1 MPSGLTPDDV
11 DELLHELAR
20 RLSDRGTAATIRVVG
35 GAALAVRNYRT
46 TTTFDV
52 DAVFDPKE
60 QVLAVAAE
68 LAGER
73 NLPPDWLNSDA
84 GAYIPFVGP
93 QAWVQ
98 LFRDGDVRVYTAS
111 AKLLLGMKLKANR
124 GRRDADDIK
133 TLLAVCRVRTVEQA
147 QRIYEHYHPQE
158 VLSPA
163 VTARIQTYLKLKTD
177 PSGSI

>member
-1 MPSGLTPDDV
+1 MPSGLTPADV

-35 GAALAVRNYRT
+35 GAALAVRSYRT

-52 DAVFDPKE
+52 DAVFDSEE

-73 NLPPDWLNSDA
+73 NLPADWLNSDA
-84 GAYIPFVGP
+84 KAYIPFVGP

-98 LFRDGDVRVYTAS
+98 LFRDGNVQVFTAS
-111 AKLLLGMKLKANR
+111 AKVLLAMKLKANR
-124 GRRDADDIK
+124 GRRDADDIR
-133 TLLAVCRVRTVEQA
+133 TLLSFCRVRTVEQA
-147 QRIYEHYHPQE
+147 QQIYETFHPQE

-163 VTARIQTYLKLKTD
+163 VTARIRAYLE
-177 PSGSI
+177 PESR